1 MFKVITYEIE
11 GLNCEA
17 CKNAVEVAAIKVK
30 GVHKATVNLREGTIR
45 LVVSKHFNE
54 EVFFKAI
61 TLSGF
66 KAKQVTSNFKRQS
79 KSLSTATKLAIL
91 LFFLVLLLYLSV
103 NEIFKLPLPSILN
116 PKINPINYLVV
127 QLSITILILV
137 VGYKYYL
144 SGFKN
149 LFKLKPN
156 IESLVAISISVGFL
170 YSIYITI
177 MVLIGNK
184 EYISNLYFSSVGMI
198 LLFVLLGQYLKQT
211 QTTTTE
217 LEKLIKLK
225 PNKAVKYDKDN
236 YVEVPIEE
244 VKVGD
249 LIVVNK
255 GDKIPVDGIIKKGCS
270 SIDEQIIMG
279 RKEPIEKGVG
289 DKVICGTTN
298 LNEEI
303 IIKVTHVGKE
313 TTLEA
318 IICGINES
326 RMEKTPLEKTT
337 DKISSY
343 FIPLVFLIAL
353 LGFILWLI
361 FTKDFNHSLNI
372 FASVLVISCPCA
384 LGLTTITPSLTIS
397 GILANYGIIVSNRKA
412 IEMAHKGNLVVFNKT
427 GTITKGKLTLK
438 EIITTSNYFEQELL
452 QIALSLELKIKNPF
466 AEAIKTYTK
475 DLNIKEREVINFE
488 NHVSLGLKGEIN
500 GQVYFIGNE
509 KWMLENNIKISQ
521 ERNILKKGE
530 GKSYLYIGSNV
541 LIGLISFSDELK
553 EETKE
558 VIKKLHELNI
568 KTVLLSSDDEM
579 VVAYI
584 AKEAGILEYYG
595 SLLVDDKKKIIKKLK
610 EQYTVLMVGNQNNDL
625 SLLKEADYG
634 ISLGDENN
642 MALSSCDVILTNN
655 LSSLITLMSLSKIIT
670 KNIKENI
677 FWAFF
682 YNILGIILAL
692 GVLYSFNIR
701 LNQII
706 ASLLMILS
714 SISIILNALK
724 LKRFRG

>member
-1 MFKVITYEIE
+1 M
-11 GLNCEA
+11 
-17 CKNAVEVAAIKVK
+17 
-30 GVHKATVNLREGTIR
+30 
-45 LVVSKHFNE
+45 
-54 EVFFKAI
+54 
-61 TLSGF
+61 
-66 KAKQVTSNFKRQS
+66 
-79 KSLSTATKLAIL
+79 
-91 LFFLVLLLYLSV
+91 
-103 NEIFKLPLPSILN
+103 
-116 PKINPINYLVV
+116 
-127 QLSITILILV
+127 
-137 VGYKYYL
+137 
-144 SGFKN
+144 
-149 LFKLKPN
+149 
-156 IESLVAISISVGFL
+156 
-170 YSIYITI
+170 
-177 MVLIGNK
+177 
-184 EYISNLYFSSVGMI
+184 
-198 LLFVLLGQYLKQT
+198 
-211 QTTTTE
+211 
-217 LEKLIKLK
+217 
-225 PNKAVKYDKDN
+225 
-236 YVEVPIEE
+236 
-244 VKVGD
+244 
-249 LIVVNK
+249 
-255 GDKIPVDGIIKKGCS
+255 
-270 SIDEQIIMG
+270 
-279 RKEPIEKGVG
+279 
-289 DKVICGTTN
+289 
-298 LNEEI
+298 
-303 IIKVTHVGKE
+303 
-313 TTLEA
+313 
-318 IICGINES
+318 
-326 RMEKTPLEKTT
+326 
-337 DKISSY
+337 
-343 FIPLVFLIAL
+343 
-353 LGFILWLI
+353 
-361 FTKDFNHSLNI
+361 
-372 FASVLVISCPCA
+372 
-384 LGLTTITPSLTIS
+384 
-397 GILANYGIIVSNRKA
+397 
-412 IEMAHKGNLVVFNKT
+412 
-427 GTITKGKLTLK
+427 
-438 EIITTSNYFEQELL
+438 
-452 QIALSLELKIKNPF
+452 KIKNPF
-466 AEAIKTYTK
+466 AEAIKTYAK